1 MSDCSLTPSPPP
13 ACLERSYLSRRI
25 KGGTVIAED
34 VLDHDT
40 HKDKLADP
48 DCYRACVPPERHCGG
63 KLHALCYRHRH
74 LRIAQGE
81 GPSQIVVP
89 VRLFR
94 CSKESCRAI
103 FMVLPAF
110 IARHLWRRWST
121 VEGVCEGKLEVPK
134 ATVKR
139 WRQRLASS
147 ASLLVQIFLAKAS
160 SLFPPTLL
168 STLAKLTMRLPL
180 VTAFQ
185 GAFVDRLESPYAF
198 IAAWIHRL
206 QPGIRLM

>member
-13 ACLERSYLSRRI
+13 ACLERSYLSRKI

-34 VLDHDT
+34 VLDLDT
-40 HKDKLADP
+40 HRDKLADP
-48 DCYRACVPPERHCGG
+48 DTYRAIIPPQRHCGG

-74 LRIAQGE
+74 LRMARGE
-81 GPSQIVVP
+81 ETSQQTVP

-94 CSKESCRAI
+94 CSRESCRAV

-121 VEGVCEGKLEVPK
+121 VESVCTGKLQAPK
-134 ATVKR
+134 TTAKR
-139 WRQRLASS
+139 WLGRLGSS
-147 ASLLVQIFLAKAS
+147 ATLLVQIFLAQAS
-160 SLFPPTLL
+160 SLLPPALH
-168 STLAKLTMRLPL
+168 STLAKAAMRFA
-180 VTAFQ
+180 VVAAFQ
-185 GAFVDRLESPYAF
+185 GAFADQAERSYTLV
-198 IAAWIHRL
+198 AAWIHRL